1 MQEVRYISRVQVV
14 RAGVALEVA
23 VEGYGGKV
31 MLFESS
37 SGLGIEL
44 LV

>member
-1 MQEVRYISRVQVV
+1 MRSVQVV
-14 RAGVALEVA
+14 RAGFARDVA

-37 SGLGIEL
+37 SLDWL
-44 LV
+44 LVYLSWK